1 MDLSNNPSVVAALV
15 ATAVTL
21 FTVIAV
27 HRLTLWRDL
36 RSRRVQAS
44 AKFRA
49 AIHSAIV
56 NVPPVSEHWG
66 NAVTPALSNATASI
80 GLAVAEFAPHTG
92 YRKQV
97 IVQEFDL
104 LKRHCV
110 VELPKA
116 LSHAEILYG
125 GGSSAA
131 KEAKEQFYIHIQK
144 LLSFADET

>member
-1 MDLSNNPSVVAALV
+1 MDLFNNPSVVAALV
-15 ATAVTL
+15 AAAVTL

-49 AIHSAIV
+49 AIHSAIA

-66 NAVTPALSNATASI
+66 NSINPALSNVSASVSV
-80 GLAVAEFAPHTG
+80 AVTEFAPHTG
-92 YRKQV
+92 FRKRV
-97 IVQEFDL
+97 LVQELEL
-104 LKRHCV
+104 LKSHCV

-125 GGSSAA
+125 GGSLAA
-131 KEAKEQFYIHIQK
+131 KEAKEQLYTHIQK